1 MGLISKMKKPYTP
14 YNKKLNKNAGK
25 LRNDSTLAEVLL
37 WNELKAGKLRGYK
50 FNRQKPIGN
59 FIVDF
64 YCKKLSLVVE
74 IDGESHIGNELN
86 DIRRAAKIE
95 NLKLYVLRF
104 DDLAVKQAMN
114 IVLNKLNDYID
125 KFESGKLDEFNDIE

>member
-1 MGLISKMKKPYTP
+1 MKKTFIP
-14 YNKKLNKNAGK
+14 YNKKLIKNARK
-25 LRNDSTLAEVLL
+25 LRNNSTLAEVIL

-50 FNRQKPIGN
+50 FNRQKPIGK

-86 DIRRAAKIE
+86 DIKRVDKLE
-95 NLKLYVLRF
+95 KLSLYVLRF
-104 DDLAVKQAMN
+104 DDIVVKQALD
-114 IVLNKLNDYID
+114 IVMNKLNDYIG
-125 KFESGKLDEFNDIE
+125 KFEDSKLNEFIDKEY